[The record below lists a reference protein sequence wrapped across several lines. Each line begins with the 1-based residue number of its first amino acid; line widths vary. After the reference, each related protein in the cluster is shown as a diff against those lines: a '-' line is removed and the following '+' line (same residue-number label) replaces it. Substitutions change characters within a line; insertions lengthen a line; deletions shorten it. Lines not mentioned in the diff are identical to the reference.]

1 MTYEEKKELYNFHKE
16 NCDRIEKERLEQQ
29 HNFDSWLLKL
39 CAGSFAVSFAFIEK
53 LVDFSTAT
61 FKLFLFAGWL
71 CFSLCLCLSVYAFLN
86 TEKACHFAIS
96 QEWQQYKNETEET
109 KTNIKTNYRNII
121 AIIINKICFFLFFAG
136 VLCLVIFLFINI

>member
-16 NCDRIEKERLEQQ
+16 NCDRIEKEHLEQQ

-61 FKLFLFAGWL
+61 FKLFLFI
-71 CFSLCLCLSVYAFLN
+71 LSIFFV
-86 TEKACHFAIS
+86 
-96 QEWQQYKNETEET
+96 KN
-109 KTNIKTNYRNII
+109 Y
-121 AIIINKICFFLFFAG
+121 C
-136 VLCLVIFLFINI
+136 VIQ

>member
-53 LVDFSTAT
+53 LVDLTKTPVFIKT
-61 FKLFLFAGWL
+61 FKFGKYKGKDVEEVAKIDSG
-71 CFSLCLCLSVYAFLN
+71 YLN
-86 TEKACHFAIS
+86 WMRTSMTDLDEDMK
-96 QEWQQYKNETEET
+96 YTLDK
-109 KTNIKTNYRNII
+109 
-121 AIIINKICFFLFFAG
+121 
-136 VLCLVIFLFINI
+136 VLKS